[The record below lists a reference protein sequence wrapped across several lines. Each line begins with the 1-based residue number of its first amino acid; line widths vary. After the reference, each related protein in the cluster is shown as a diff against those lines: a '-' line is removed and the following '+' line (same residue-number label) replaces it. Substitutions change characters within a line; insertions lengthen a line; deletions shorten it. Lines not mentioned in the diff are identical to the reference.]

1 MLYLKVSNEDVDFV
15 NECCDK
21 LMVLQQ
27 SESHMRDGLTF
38 PELLSVLR
46 SVGFFQGMELTDHE
60 QVSVMSTQVL
70 LDVLLASNIFGEAAS
85 KPKLRPKISRK
96 VRDCNDIANDRGP
109 FLDKRIYHNTRVVDY
124 KF

>member
-60 QVSVMSTQVL
+60 QVSVMST
-70 LDVLLASNIFGEAAS
+70 
-85 KPKLRPKISRK
+85 
-96 VRDCNDIANDRGP
+96 
-109 FLDKRIYHNTRVVDY
+109 
-124 KF
+124 